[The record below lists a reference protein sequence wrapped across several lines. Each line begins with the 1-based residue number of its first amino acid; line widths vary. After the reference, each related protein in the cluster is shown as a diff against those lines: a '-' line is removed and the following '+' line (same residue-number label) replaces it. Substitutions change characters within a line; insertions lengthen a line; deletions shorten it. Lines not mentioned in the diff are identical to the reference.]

1 MQILR
6 GDVNALLGKNLVK
19 RGQHAR
25 TIFMDVHQTTAAV
38 QRLEDEWVDVYFDAA
53 STTSEDALC
62 IETRFIRQDDGGS
75 YVYRRGEDQLL
86 HKQYV
91 TTGVVQWGYTEIKSG
106 LTADDWIAFPYGK
119 DVKENAETIESDNSD
134 DFYYYGSY

>member
-1 MQILR
+1 MLIALDADSPLR
-6 GDVNALLGKNLVK
+6 
-19 RGQHAR
+19 
-25 TIFMDVHQTTAAV
+25 
-38 QRLEDEWVDVYFDAA
+38 EDEWVDVYFDAA

>member
-1 MQILR
+1 MP
-6 GDVNALLGKNLVK
+6 
-19 RGQHAR
+19 
-25 TIFMDVHQTTAAV
+25 
-38 QRLEDEWVDVYFDAA
+38 
-53 STTSEDALC
+53 C

-106 LTADDWIAFPYGK
+106 LTVDDWIAFPGK